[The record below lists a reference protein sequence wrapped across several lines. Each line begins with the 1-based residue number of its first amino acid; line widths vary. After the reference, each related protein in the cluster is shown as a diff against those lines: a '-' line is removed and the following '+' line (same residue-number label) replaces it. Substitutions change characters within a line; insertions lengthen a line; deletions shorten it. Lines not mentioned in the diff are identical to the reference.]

1 VAVPAAAAVLCVLL
15 AGPAAGEGPPEPAG
29 EVPAAGESSAEFEE
43 TRDRILSSLFFR
55 GEVADAVLEAGLAGD
70 FIETGGDGTY
80 AGLRERLLSWIKT
93 DPEQAAR
100 VYLYLKK
107 GRDLTA
113 ERGYT
118 YKEYSFEISP
128 HFVGLIRSLEAAAA
142 AGGASDEDLSAAGRR
157 LFAGL
162 SMDGE
167 NSAGG
172 TLKAAPREPSS
183 PSGAGSLVNADF
195 RLDRAA
201 LASSAR
207 KLGAW
212 AGSARSDLANAPGPR
227 SGRRSVLL
235 EKAFAGYRGLLAA
248 SSSVSGRGRITA
260 SEAGRLESLR
270 LSVRS
275 SLSAA
280 SLLAASDDLERSAE
294 AMERAGRKGTAGRT
308 RAAISELDR
317 YGSRV
322 EGGEAGARELGRLL
336 AEGERIYR
344 AASLYSRAALLLDEM
359 SRLSSGRADSC
370 LYDFLSDG
378 VFSRL
383 LPDSPYAAAKRD
395 LARLGAAASRAAV
408 LLENGDQAGAFA
420 ELSDGRGGASE
431 DPAVLFSRSAAFFR
445 SVSAAN
451 ARAQYVAAGAV
462 LNPLGLRFSKGGF
475 GLAGLFPGRR

>member
-1 VAVPAAAAVLCVLL
+1 MTASAAALCVLL
-15 AGPAAGEGPPEPAG
+15 AGPASGAPPPEPAG
-29 EVPAAGESSAEFEE
+29 PAPAARESAEGLEE

-80 AGLRERLLSWIKT
+80 AGLRERLLSWIKA
-93 DPEQAAR
+93 DPDRAAR

-107 GRDLTA
+107 GRDLPA

-162 SMDGE
+162 SIDGE

-172 TLKAAPREPSS
+172 TLRTSPQAPSAAAGT
-183 PSGAGSLVNADF
+183 GALVNADF
-195 RLDRAA
+195 RLDRTA

-212 AGSARSDLANAPGPR
+212 ADSARSDLARVRGPR
-227 SGRRSVLL
+227 NGRRAALL
-235 EKAFAGYRGLLAA
+235 ERAFEGYRGLLAA
-248 SSSVSGRGRITA
+248 SSSVSGRDRITA
-260 SEAGRLESLR
+260 AEAARLESLR
-270 LSVRS
+270 LSVRT

-294 AMERAGRKGTAGRT
+294 AIERAGRKGTAGRT

-344 AASLYSRAALLLDEM
+344 AASFYSRAALLLDEM
-359 SRLSSGRADSC
+359 SRLSSGRSDSC
-370 LYDFLSDG
+370 FYDFLSDG

-420 ELSDGRGGASE
+420 ELSAGRGGAAE
-431 DPAVLFSRSAAFFR
+431 EPAVLFSRSAAFFS
-445 SVSAAN
+445 SVSAVN
-451 ARAQYVAAGAV
+451 ARVQYVVAGAV
-462 LNPLGLRFSKGGF
+462 LNPLGLQFSKDGF
-475 GLAGLFPGRR
+475 GLAGLFPGGR